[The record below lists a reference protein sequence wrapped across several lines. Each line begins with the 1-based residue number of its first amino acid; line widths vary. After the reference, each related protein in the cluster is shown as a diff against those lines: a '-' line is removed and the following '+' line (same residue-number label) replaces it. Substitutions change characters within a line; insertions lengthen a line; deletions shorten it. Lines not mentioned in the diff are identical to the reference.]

1 MSTGALVMMLVT
13 EISITVITAYF
24 FYKVFTAKKEGEP
37 DSYSENDDKE
47 K

>member
-1 MSTGALVMMLVT
+1 MNSAALTMMLVT
-13 EISITVITAYF
+13 EITVACITGYF
-24 FYKVFTAKKEGEP
+24 FYRVLTTKKHQEP